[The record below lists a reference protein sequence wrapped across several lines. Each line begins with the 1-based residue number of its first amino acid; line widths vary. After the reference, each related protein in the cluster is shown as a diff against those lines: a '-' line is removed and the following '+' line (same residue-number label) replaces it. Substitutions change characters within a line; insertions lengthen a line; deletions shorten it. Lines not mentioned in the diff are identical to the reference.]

1 MGVPLFRE
9 ELLDDIRQVP
19 VPIMQQD
26 VEEPLVDQAKVE
38 DDLLPTDEHSSA
50 PLPVYT
56 VPTCNWE
63 GTVWESC
70 AIKFPQGWALCT
82 ISK

>member
-9 ELLDDIRQVP
+9 EVLDDMRQVP
-19 VPIMQQD
+19 VLIMQRD

-50 PLPVYT
+50 PLLVYT
-56 VPTCNWE
+56 ILTCDWE
-63 GTVWESC
+63 GTVRESC
-70 AIKFPQGWALCT
+70 AIKFPQGTGLVP
-82 ISK
+82 